1 MKKIYYF
8 KKDLRNVTEY
18 YYGIILSSLK
28 KAGYETVELEN
39 FDRRKRPAIEK
50 DSYILAT
57 DLLDFFVL
65 YLYGYRKFV
74 YWFQGISPEEHYL
87 IKKSKWKYW
96 LLSYCERLALK
107 KVKYRIGVSKYLF
120 EHYNV
125 KYHMNINLLDVFIMP
140 CYNTEL
146 QELNFFTPDK
156 YQNKIFCYAGGVQKW
171 QGFEE
176 IVAIYQQIE
185 MKHDDVFL
193 KIYSK
198 QLDEAKEII
207 SKYSLKHYSV
217 DCVPQDEVDKT
228 LADCMFGF
236 IIRNDSVINNVA
248 TPTKLA
254 TYVGNGVIPIYTGT
268 IHAYKDLSDKY
279 QYLCCIKDEYDIEP
293 IEDLLNKKVD
303 GTILLKEYEK
313 LFNDYFNTENYIKDL
328 SRFFQNE
335 RR

>member
-193 KIYSK
+193 KIYHN
-198 QLDEAKEII
+198 I
-207 SKYSLKHYSV
+207 
-217 DCVPQDEVDKT
+217 
-228 LADCMFGF
+228 
-236 IIRNDSVINNVA
+236 
-248 TPTKLA
+248 
-254 TYVGNGVIPIYTGT
+254 
-268 IHAYKDLSDKY
+268 
-279 QYLCCIKDEYDIEP
+279 
-293 IEDLLNKKVD
+293 
-303 GTILLKEYEK
+303 
-313 LFNDYFNTENYIKDL
+313 
-328 SRFFQNE
+328 
-335 RR
+335 